1 MMDTL
6 LEWLGGREAS
16 LRAAATHLARSSWKL
31 GERNVTYQELLKSQG
46 FRVDK
51 SGGGLADA
59 MRLFPQMFKLLRGGL
74 YFKRA

>member
-1 MMDTL
+1 MEAL
-6 LEWLGGREAS
+6 AEWLGRREAS
-16 LRAAATHLARSSWKL
+16 LRAAATHLARSSWEL
-31 GERNVTYQELLKSQG
+31 GERSVTYQQLLKSQG

-59 MRLFPQMFKLLRGGL
+59 MRLFPQMFKLVRGGL